1 MQKITIKELAKL
13 LDVNPSTISRALH
26 DHPDISQVLKERIKK
41 IAKDFNFVPNHAAV
55 NLRNKKSKLI
65 GLILPEISMLFVPS
79 IIEGVS
85 NYLNKHNYNLL
96 VLSSYENYE
105 KEIENIDV
113 CIKSNVDGILISLT
127 HQTKNVDHLDR
138 LNEFEIPVVIF
149 DKTVEQVQF
158 NEVKINDVEAS
169 KTCVDYLVKCGC
181 KKIVGI
187 FGNKN
192 LSITKERAEGFQ
204 SSLNSYGLI
213 PYEIAYAENSEQAF
227 QQCKK
232 LLSKTNDIDGI
243 MMMSD
248 EIMIGVNA
256 ALNQLSQEEKLSKI
270 NLVAISDGF
279 LPTFM
284 SPPIPYV
291 HHSGK
296 DLGKMSAELLIG
308 LVEATIPVTA
318 VKQLNLGT
326 FLVDEF

>member
-85 NYLNKHNYNLL
+85 NYLNKRNYNLL

-127 HQTKNVDHLDR
+127 NQTKNVDHLDR

-158 NEVKINDVEAS
+158 NEVK
-169 KTCVDYLVKCGC
+169 
-181 KKIVGI
+181 
-187 FGNKN
+187 
-192 LSITKERAEGFQ
+192 
-204 SSLNSYGLI
+204 
-213 PYEIAYAENSEQAF
+213 
-227 QQCKK
+227 
-232 LLSKTNDIDGI
+232 
-243 MMMSD
+243 
-248 EIMIGVNA
+248 
-256 ALNQLSQEEKLSKI
+256 
-270 NLVAISDGF
+270 
-279 LPTFM
+279 
-284 SPPIPYV
+284 
-291 HHSGK
+291 
-296 DLGKMSAELLIG
+296 
-308 LVEATIPVTA
+308 
-318 VKQLNLGT
+318 
-326 FLVDEF
+326 